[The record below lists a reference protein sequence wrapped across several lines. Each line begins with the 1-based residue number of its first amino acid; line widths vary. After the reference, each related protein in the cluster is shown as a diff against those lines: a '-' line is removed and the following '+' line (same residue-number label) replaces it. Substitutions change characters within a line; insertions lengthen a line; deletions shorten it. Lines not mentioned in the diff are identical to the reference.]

1 MKGLEEAV
9 KPRVLSA
16 EELARRRELGERIA
30 DLRRKIGNIGVRSE
44 ELLDEARR
52 GLERTAE

>member
-1 MKGLEEAV
+1 MKGLSEAV

-30 DLRRKIGNIGVRSE
+30 ALRRKIGDIGVRSE
-44 ELLDEARR
+44 DLLDEARR
-52 GLERTAE
+52 GLERRTE